1 MGLLDFGLGHIT
13 TIQAA
18 APVVVSP
25 TPTYFAADAGLGYV
39 TRNEAMQ
46 VPAVARARNI
56 IAGTIASLPIWGYS
70 DVTGQRLYGRQLLK
84 QADPSVP
91 MAVTVAWTVE
101 DLLMH
106 GVAYW
111 QVLETD
117 PESGRPVRA
126 RRIDPM
132 LVAYQSDPLTGV
144 IYSFTVNGQS
154 VPMDGVGSLKMFN
167 GIDDGILARAGR
179 TIRTALNL
187 ERAAS
192 RMADE
197 PVPTMVLK
205 NNGVDLPPEQ
215 VSGLLAA
222 WRSARQQRTTAYLNN
237 SVDVQTFGYDPQ
249 SLQLVESRQHV
260 ATEVAR
266 LVGLPA
272 WYLNADV
279 QGMTYSNVTSE
290 RRSLVDFSLRPILAV
305 LEGRLS
311 MDDMTARGT
320 TVRFLLDDYLRGNPQ
335 EQLDVITKMMDYQ
348 LIDAAEARAML
359 DLVPRGTA

>member
-1 MGLLDFGLGHIT
+1 MGIFDLHRQPLT
-13 TIQAA
+13 AA
-18 APVVVSP
+18 ESIVVAPQQ
-25 TPTYFAADAGLGYV
+25 TYWASDAGLAYC

-56 IAGTIASLPIWGYS
+56 IAGTIASLPVWGFN
-70 DVTGQRLYGRQLLK
+70 DITGERLYGRQLLK

-91 MAVTVAWTVE
+91 QAVTIAWTVE
-101 DLLMH
+101 DLLFH

-117 PESGRPVRA
+117 PETGRPVRA
-126 RRIDPM
+126 RRIDPQR
-132 LVAYQSDPLTGV
+132 VNYNTSDSSGIV
-144 IYSFTVNGQS
+144 DAFFVDGNF
-154 VPMDGVGSLKMFN
+154 VPMEGVGSLKMFN
-167 GIDDGILARAGR
+167 GLDDGILARAGR

-187 ERAAS
+187 ERAAA
-192 RMADE
+192 RIADE

-205 NNGVDLPPEQ
+205 NGGVDLPPEQ

-222 WRSARQQRTTAYLNN
+222 WKAARQSRTTAYLNN
-237 SVDVQTFGYDPQ
+237 AIDVQTFGYDPQ
-249 SLQLVESRQHV
+249 SLQLVESRQHT

-290 RRSLVDFSLRPILAV
+290 RRSLVDFSLRPILSV

-320 TVRFLLDDYLRGNPQ
+320 TVRFVLDDYLRGNPM
-335 EQLDVITKMMDYQ
+335 EQLDVVTRMIDYN
-348 LIDAAEARAML
+348 LIDTNEARAML
-359 DLVPRGTA
+359 DLAQRGSNG